1 MRLFRQAGT
10 PGGRG
15 TWKGLACLVGLG
27 LVLPVSG
34 QSQRA
39 TWVEPVRVTAEVV
52 PMPARFGPLVAT
64 MIDAGTPS
72 PFGAGSA
79 TAGLGLSSPATSGTA
94 TGSSATISVSAT
106 PLTEGSAVPGST
118 PGQPAPTSPDRF
130 DLPPLLEPTGTNGVV
145 QDYLV
150 AALGDAAGLQ
160 AGPALLSAGAGAPA
174 LTRAMIRVHDG
185 HSGRSVVM
193 VSREGVG
200 DGRLVITVVF
210 H

>member
-1 MRLFRQAGT
+1 MRSFRQAGT
-10 PGGRG
+10 PGRWVSWRG
-15 TWKGLACLVGLG
+15 VACLVGLG
-27 LVLPVSG
+27 LVLPVAG
-34 QSQRA
+34 QAQRT

-79 TAGLGLSSPATSGTA
+79 TAGLGLSSPSVPVTSPSS
-94 TGSSATISVSAT
+94 TGAISVSAT
-106 PLTEGSAVPGST
+106 PVTDGSPVPGSS
-118 PGQPAPTSPDRF
+118 PEQSLPTSPDRL

-145 QDYLV
+145 QGYLV
-150 AALGDAAGLQ
+150 AARGGASALQ
-160 AGPALLSAGAGAPA
+160 AGPAPVPAAADAPA
-174 LTRAMIRVHDG
+174 VSHAMIRVHDG

>member
-1 MRLFRQAGT
+1 MRLPRQAWT

-15 TWKGLACLVGLG
+15 IGKGLTCLVSLG
-27 LVLPVSG
+27 LMFPIAG
-34 QSQRA
+34 QGQRT

-52 PMPARFGPLVAT
+52 PMPARFGPLLAT

-79 TAGLGLSSPATSGTA
+79 TAGLGLSSPAF
-94 TGSSATISVSAT
+94 SSQPTPSAGGFSVSAM
-106 PLTEGSAVPGST
+106 PVIESSPV
-118 PGQPAPTSPDRF
+118 PGQPSPIPIDRL

-150 AALGDAAGLQ
+150 AAVGNAAGLQ
-160 AGPALLSAGAGAPA
+160 AGPPMLASASGAPVLA
-174 LTRAMIRVHDG
+174 RAMIRVHDG
-185 HSGRSVVM
+185 FSGRSVVM

>member
-1 MRLFRQAGT
+1 MLPIAGQ
-10 PGGRG
+10 
-15 TWKGLACLVGLG
+15 
-27 LVLPVSG
+27 G
-34 QSQRA
+34 QRS

-52 PMPARFGPLVAT
+52 PMPARFGPLLAT
-64 MIDAGTPS
+64 MVDAGTPS

-79 TAGLGLSSPATSGTA
+79 TSGVGFSSPAPSGLSTS
-94 TGSSATISVSAT
+94 SSGGFSVSAM
-106 PLTEGSAVPGST
+106 PVTESSPV
-118 PGQPAPTSPDRF
+118 PGQPAPTPGDRL
-130 DLPPLLEPTGTNGVV
+130 DLPPLLEPTGTNGVM

-150 AALGDAAGLQ
+150 AALGTEAALQ
-160 AGPALLSAGAGAPA
+160 AGPPMLASASGAPA

-185 HSGRSVVM
+185 YSGRSVVM